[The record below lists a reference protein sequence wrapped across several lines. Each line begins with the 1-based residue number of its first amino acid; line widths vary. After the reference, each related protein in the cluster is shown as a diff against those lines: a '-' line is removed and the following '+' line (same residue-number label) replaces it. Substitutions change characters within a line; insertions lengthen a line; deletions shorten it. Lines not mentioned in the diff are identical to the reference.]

1 MFSLFKKKKRKLP
14 IPKYKI
20 GTKMLWFD
28 DNTNIARNV
37 VVIDY
42 VIEENDTITYIVGS
56 EDCQEIW
63 EFINEECL
71 F

>member
-1 MFSLFKKKKRKLP
+1 
-14 IPKYKI
+14 
-20 GTKMLWFD
+20 MLWFD

>member
-1 MFSLFKKKKRKLP
+1 MFSLFKKKKRELP

-20 GTKMLWFD
+20 GAKMLWFD